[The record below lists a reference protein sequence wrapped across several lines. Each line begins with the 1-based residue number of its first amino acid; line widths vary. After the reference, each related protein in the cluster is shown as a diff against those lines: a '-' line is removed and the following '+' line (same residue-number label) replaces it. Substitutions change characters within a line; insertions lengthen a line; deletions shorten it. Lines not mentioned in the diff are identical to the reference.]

1 MSKPPEPSREP
12 TAEEALIRAA
22 LPPEINQRLQS
33 ARIISRR
40 AVIVAEAGDL
50 SDSARAELESAITAA
65 LTPLAE
71 VDDVR
76 IALTGERRR
85 RRLIAVGSGK
95 GGVGKST
102 LTTNLA
108 VALARMGRKVGVID
122 GDIYGPSQPKLLG
135 IEGIKPSTLIT
146 NLAVALARMG
156 RKVGVIDGDIYGPSQ
171 PKLLGTEGIKP
182 AVEGDKLVPIASRH
196 GVKVLSMGHLVAP
209 GKALA
214 WRGPMTGKALAQLV
228 DAEWGDT
235 DLLLV
240 DLPPG
245 TGDVQLSM
253 LSAHRPD
260 GAILVST
267 PQDLALIDAA
277 RAGQLFDQGNVP
289 IIGLVENMAGYACP
303 HCGEISDPFG
313 QGGVEKFAAAL
324 EIPFLGRVPLT
335 LATRIAGD
343 TGEPPAARDDE
354 AGAPFAAIAQRLARW
369 LDTGAV

>member
-1 MSKPPEPSREP
+1 MNNPPEQPRSPE
-12 TAEEALIRAA
+12 AEEALIRAA
-22 LPPEINQRLQS
+22 LSPEINHRLRS
-33 ARIISRR
+33 ARIVARR

-50 SDSARAELESAITAA
+50 SQSARSELESAITAA
-65 LTPLAE
+65 LIPLAE
-71 VDDVR
+71 LDEVR

-122 GDIYGPSQPKLLG
+122 GDIYGPSQPKLL
-135 IEGIKPSTLIT
+135 
-146 NLAVALARMG
+146 A
-156 RKVGVIDGDIYGPSQ
+156 
-171 PKLLGTEGIKP
+171 TEGIKP
-182 AVEGDKLVPIASRH
+182 AVDGDNLVAIDSRH
-196 GVKVLSMGHLVAP
+196 GVKVLSMGHIVAP

-214 WRGPMTGKALAQLV
+214 WRGPMTGKALTQLV

-235 DLLLV
+235 DLLLI

-277 RAGQLFDQGNVP
+277 RAGQLFEQGEVP

-313 QGGVEKFAAAL
+313 TGGVEKFAAAL
-324 EIPFLGRVPLT
+324 DIPFLGRVPLT

-343 TGEPPAARDDE
+343 KGEPPAASDGE
-354 AGAPFAAIAQRLARW
+354 AAAPFVAIATRLARW
-369 LDTGAV
+369 LDTGTV

>member
-1 MSKPPEPSREP
+1 MSKSPEPSREP

-22 LPPEINQRLQS
+22 LPSEINQRLQS

-65 LTPLAE
+65 LAPLAE
-71 VDDVR
+71 VDEVR

-135 IEGIKPSTLIT
+135 
-146 NLAVALARMG
+146 
-156 RKVGVIDGDIYGPSQ
+156 
-171 PKLLGTEGIKP
+171 TEGVKP

-277 RAGQLFDQGNVP
+277 RAGQLFEQGDVP

>member
-1 MSKPPEPSREP
+1 MNNLPEPPRQAE
-12 TAEEALIRAA
+12 AEEAAIRSA
-22 LPPEINQRLQS
+22 LTLEINHRLRS
-33 ARIISRR
+33 ARIVGRR

-50 SDSARAELESAITAA
+50 SDAARAELEAAITAA
-65 LTPLAE
+65 LLPLPDIDE
-71 VDDVR
+71 VRV
-76 IALTGERRR
+76 ALTGERRR

-108 VALARMGRKVGVID
+108 VALARMGRRVGVID
-122 GDIYGPSQPKLLG
+122 GDIYGPSQPKLL
-135 IEGIKPSTLIT
+135 
-146 NLAVALARMG
+146 A
-156 RKVGVIDGDIYGPSQ
+156 
-171 PKLLGTEGIKP
+171 TEGIKP
-182 AVEGDKLVPIASRH
+182 AATPEGDKLVAIDSRH
-196 GVKVLSMGHLVAP
+196 GVKVLSMGHIVSS

-214 WRGPMTGKALAQLV
+214 WRGPMTGKALSQLI
-228 DAEWGDT
+228 DADWGET

-253 LSAHRPD
+253 LSAHKPD
-260 GAILVST
+260 GAVLVST

-277 RAGQLFDQGNVP
+277 RAGQLFEQGEVP

-313 QGGVEKFAAAL
+313 HGGVEKFAAAL

-343 TGEPPAARDDE
+343 TGEPPAAGDGEE
-354 AGAPFAAIAQRLARW
+354 AAPFVAIAERLARW
-369 LDTGAV
+369 LDTGKI

>member
-1 MSKPPEPSREP
+1 MSNRPDQPRQPG
-12 TAEEALIRAA
+12 AEEALIRAA
-22 LPPEINQRLQS
+22 LSPEINHRLRS
-33 ARIISRR
+33 ARIVARR

-50 SDSARAELESAITAA
+50 SDAARAELESAITAA
-65 LTPLAE
+65 LTPLDE
-71 VDDVR
+71 IGEVR
-76 IALTGERRR
+76 IALTGERSR

-102 LTTNLA
+102 LTANLA
-108 VALARMGRKVGVID
+108 VALARMGRRVGVID
-122 GDIYGPSQPKLLG
+122 GDIYGPSQPKLL
-135 IEGIKPSTLIT
+135 
-146 NLAVALARMG
+146 A
-156 RKVGVIDGDIYGPSQ
+156 
-171 PKLLGTEGIKP
+171 TEGIKP
-182 AVEGDKLVPIASRH
+182 AANGDKLVAIDSRH
-196 GVKVLSMGHLVAP
+196 GVKVLSMGHIVAP

-214 WRGPMTGKALAQLV
+214 WRGPMTGKALSQLV
-228 DAEWGDT
+228 DADWGDT

-253 LSAHRPD
+253 MSAHRPD

-277 RAGQLFDQGNVP
+277 RAGQLFEQGEVP

-324 EIPFLGRVPLT
+324 DIPFLGRVPLT

-343 TGEPPAARDDE
+343 TGEPPAAGDDE
-354 AGAPFAAIAQRLARW
+354 TAAPFVAIAERLARW
-369 LDTGAV
+369 LDTGSV

>member
-1 MSKPPEPSREP
+1 MSNTPNPPREP
-12 TAEEALIRAA
+12 AAEEALIRAA
-22 LPPEINQRLQS
+22 LTPEINHRLRS
-33 ARIISRR
+33 ARIVSGR

-50 SDSARAELESAITAA
+50 SDAARAELETAITNA
-65 LTPLAE
+65 LTPLAGIE
-71 VDDVR
+71 EVR
-76 IALTGERRR
+76 IALMGERRR

-108 VALARMGRKVGVID
+108 VALARMGRRVGVID
-122 GDIYGPSQPKLLG
+122 GDIYGPSQPKLL
-135 IEGIKPSTLIT
+135 K
-146 NLAVALARMG
+146 
-156 RKVGVIDGDIYGPSQ
+156 
-171 PKLLGTEGIKP
+171 TEGIKP
-182 AVEGDKLVPIASRH
+182 GATPDGKQLVAIDSPY
-196 GVKVLSMGHLVAP
+196 GVKVLSMGHIVAP

-214 WRGPMTGKALAQLV
+214 WRGPMTGKALTQLV
-228 DAEWGDT
+228 DADWGET
-235 DLLLV
+235 DLLLI

-260 GAILVST
+260 GAVLVST

-277 RAGQLFDQGNVP
+277 RAGQLFEQGEVP

-343 TGEPPAARDDE
+343 KGEPPAAGDDE
-354 AGAPFAAIAQRLARW
+354 TAAPFVAIAARLARW
-369 LDTGAV
+369 LDTGTV